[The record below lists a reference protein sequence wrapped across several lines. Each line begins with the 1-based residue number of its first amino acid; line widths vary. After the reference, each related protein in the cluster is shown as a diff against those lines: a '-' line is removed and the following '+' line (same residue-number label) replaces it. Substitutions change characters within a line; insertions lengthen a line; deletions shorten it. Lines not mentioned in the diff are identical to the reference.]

1 MTIFEQEESLGG
13 LLRSAIPHYRLP
25 AEKAKL
31 EVERLA
37 EGLSWKRIQVRKKEA
52 EQILKEFDAVF
63 LGLGLGESVSLGI
76 EGENLPGVIFANKFL
91 ADLTKNRSDLY
102 PFAGKEIAVVG
113 GGPTAMDAARSAIR
127 LQAMRATVLYRRTQD
142 ELPAFP
148 SEYEAALE
156 EGVQFL
162 WLVAPLKVEKRADRL
177 QIRLER
183 MALGEPDASGRRTP
197 RGTGSFF
204 EMEVDFLL
212 VAIAT
217 RPLAQALEAWP
228 GLTLNERQ
236 IPLSQDGQSSI
247 PKVFLGGDLS
257 SGGTVV
263 KAVAEGKRAAE
274 KIDSW
279 LKKEGT
285 R

>member
-1 MTIFEQEESLGG
+1 
-13 LLRSAIPHYRLP
+13 
-25 AEKAKL
+25 
-31 EVERLA
+31 
-37 EGLSWKRIQVRKKEA
+37 
-52 EQILKEFDAVF
+52 
-63 LGLGLGESVSLGI
+63 
-76 EGENLPGVIFANKFL
+76 
-91 ADLTKNRSDLY
+91 
-102 PFAGKEIAVVG
+102 
-113 GGPTAMDAARSAIR
+113 MDAARSAIR
-127 LQAMRATVLYRRTQD
+127 LQARRATVLYRRTQD

-148 SEYEAALE
+148 SEYDAALE

-162 WLVAPLKVEKRADRL
+162 WLVAPLKVEKRANRL

-183 MALGEPDASGRRTP
+183 MVLGEPDASGRRVP
-197 RGTGSFF
+197 RGTGSCF

-217 RPLAQALEAWP
+217 RPLAEALEVWP
-228 GLTLNERQ
+228 RLTLDERG
-236 IPLSQDGQSSI
+236 IPLSQDGQSTV

-257 SGGTVV
+257 GGGTVV

-279 LKKEGT
+279 LKEEGT